1 MIRLLPPPHPRQGKS
16 EDLGEQML
24 SVVEL
29 VESRNLALPGFASM
43 CIVYEEVKILLD
55 IDINIVQYL
64 NVCTKLME

>member
-1 MIRLLPPPHPRQGKS
+1 MP
-16 EDLGEQML
+16 